1 MPSAFL
7 LRASPD
13 ALQRAKAGLLG
24 CEGWELAGHAERGR
38 DALERLPLLQP
49 DLLLTD
55 RRLPDG
61 PVERLLR
68 RLRELQPQLPVLLW
82 SSSIDEAQL
91 TDLLALGV
99 RGLLPEPGAGAS
111 LQAQLDAAFQARHQ
125 LSPGVARELLRRLG
139 AQRLGVAQAAQPQMA
154 TDAQATGWLRALS
167 IAQQALLSL
176 LAHGYLP
183 AEIAACWRLAAVDVE
198 RRIGQLLRLL
208 PQLMQPAPA
217 LAA

>member
-1 MPSAFL
+1 MANCP
-7 LRASPD
+7 
-13 ALQRAKAGLLG
+13 
-24 CEGWELAGHAERGR
+24 
-38 DALERLPLLQP
+38 
-49 DLLLTD
+49 T
-55 RRLPDG
+55 G
-61 PVERLLR
+61 P
-68 RLRELQPQLPVLLW
+68 
-82 SSSIDEAQL
+82 
-91 TDLLALGV
+91 
-99 RGLLPEPGAGAS
+99 
-111 LQAQLDAAFQARHQ
+111 
-125 LSPGVARELLRRLG
+125 
-139 AQRLGVAQAAQPQMA
+139 QPQMA